1 MMWLVAVVGL
11 TSCSTIG
18 EKIAH
23 KRGADPN
30 IAIRH
35 FEENLGPAKSCA
47 DQVVDELSDQE
58 GHVTIQ
64 WTVNDKGDV
73 LEPMITENTLGDGA
87 VGDCFLNLLR
97 GLKFPPTPAFT
108 KTTVLYTFKYAA
120 VEEVTPSSG
129 Q

>member
-1 MMWLVAVVGL
+1 MFDIMRYSRREDCA
-11 TSCSTIG
+11 
-18 EKIAH
+18 EE
-23 KRGADPN
+23 GADPN

-47 DQVVDELSDQE
+47 DHAVEQLTDQE

-97 GLKFPPTPAFT
+97 SLKFPPTPTLT
-108 KTTVLYTFKYAA
+108 KTTVLYTFKYNA